1 MESKNKTKQHIHT
14 QTEFIDTENILVVV
28 GGGECGVGNMDK
40 GGQMV
45 QTSKNKVSPGNN
57 V

>member
-1 MESKNKTKQHIHT
+1 MDSERKN
-14 QTEFIDTENILVVV
+14 ELIDTENILVVV